1 MLLSKLAQ
9 RRSQKPVVLA
19 WGVHFFTATGALW
32 GLLALIAIVNQEWQH
47 AFLWMGVAVLVDSF
61 DGILARKLGVTG
73 LTPQFD
79 GALLDNI
86 VDFETYVVVPAL
98 FLYEAELLPT
108 AVSLAGIA
116 LIVLTSA
123 FQFSQSD
130 AKTSDHTF
138 KGFPSYW
145 NIVIFYLFMFD
156 FSLWFNFA
164 VILFCAIFVYVPI
177 KYIYPSRMS
186 RYRTPT
192 FIMTGLW
199 FVLVLL
205 ALLQYPDKVT
215 NLLGYS
221 LLYIVY
227 YVGLSLYMMVKAIPK
242 NKENPIK

>member
-19 WGVHFFTATGALW
+19 WAVHFFTATGALW
-32 GLLALIAIVNQEWQH
+32 GLLALIAIVNQAYQQ
-47 AFLWMGVAVLVDSF
+47 AFFWMGIAILVDSF
-61 DGILARKLGVTG
+61 DGMLARKLGVMG
-73 LTPQFD
+73 LTPNFD

-98 FLYEAELLPT
+98 FLYVADLLPT
-108 AVSLAGIA
+108 AVSIAGVA
-116 LIVLTSA
+116 LVVLTSA

-156 FSLWFNFA
+156 FPVWFNFA
-164 VILFCAIFVYVPI
+164 VIVFFAIFVFVPI

-199 FVLVLL
+199 FMLVLV
-205 ALLQYPDKVT
+205 ALLQYPAKAT
-215 NLLGYS
+215 TLLLYS

-227 YVGLSLYMMVKAIPK
+227 YVGLSLYMMVKVKSQRPK
-242 NKENPIK
+242 IGVQ